1 MKKVIKSMLSTTM
14 IAALAMT
21 AISGCASSTGGQGET
36 QVSSQT
42 EAKTDAGTTA
52 AGDAG
57 EQSKEAQGAVELSGR
72 NKLAFFLPMTG
83 DQMQYGI
90 SLKEGAEL
98 ALDKFNAAN
107 GTDFVLEVHVIS

>member
-1 MKKVIKSMLSTTM
+1 MKKAIKSMLSTTM

-36 QVSSQT
+36 QAPSQT

-83 DQMQYGI
+83 DQMQYGSI
-90 SLKEGAEL
+90 NSTRPTEPTLCWRSLTTR
-98 ALDKFNAAN
+98 
-107 GTDFVLEVHVIS
+107 GTRRRQ